1 ETGQTQHPATGIAG
15 AALFDLDDVGAEIA
29 KDRRTDRSLLPNR
42 PIENSDPFQRH
53 RHDRLLPQR
62 TSPLI
67 EFAQRFT
74 ATIATERSSWLR
86 RDSVYKGGSEIEM
99 RMAAAVR
106 VVALL
111 VATLAGC
118 SAQKPDYL
126 YVDMHARPVRLQLLK
141 SFGSFDQHYEPVP
154 INECAVYEAPTQSEG
169 DRQPFPEEV
178 WRVVSVAPDVPVLEV
193 RYGAVPRGFLQS
205 YP

>member
-1 ETGQTQHPATGIAG
+1 
-15 AALFDLDDVGAEIA
+15 
-29 KDRRTDRSLLPNR
+29 
-42 PIENSDPFQRH
+42 
-53 RHDRLLPQR
+53 
-62 TSPLI
+62 
-67 EFAQRFT
+67 
-74 ATIATERSSWLR
+74 
-86 RDSVYKGGSEIEM
+86 M

-106 VVALL
+106 VVTLL

-205 YP
+205 YPAGNPPAPLRPGHHYIAECTGDTQGSNEFAIPEETPPPH